1 MKDKA
6 SKPAVK
12 AIPTGFHTLT
22 PHLVCKDAPKA
33 IEFYKKAFGA
43 KEISVLESPDGKLM
57 HAEVKIGNSI
67 LMIADV
73 YEGMN
78 QDPKGLG
85 GTPVTIHMYVKDAD
99 KTYSQAI
106 KAGATES
113 MPIMDM
119 FWGDRY
125 GIVTDPWGHSWSIAT
140 HTQDLSEEQIMKNAA
155 KAFAEGG
162 NCG

>member
-12 AIPTGFHTLT
+12 PVPTGFHTLT

-43 KEISVLESPDGKLM
+43 KELSVLKSPDGKLM

-78 QDPKGLG
+78 QDPKALG

-99 KTYSQAI
+99 KTYHQAL
-106 KAGATES
+106 KAGATET

-125 GIVTDPWGHSWSIAT
+125 GIVADPWGHHWSIAT
-140 HTQDLSEEQIMKNAA
+140 HKEDLTPEQIMKNAA
-155 KAFAEGG
+155 QAFAEGG